1 MRPLHPRPLR
11 RPLPR
16 AVSRHRDHRD
26 RRSRL
31 RAEHLVFGWAQS
43 GDLSEAVFV
52 EPGGAV
58 DATGRPPN
66 SAVIPREGGE
76 SSTPQLLDNPLT
88 SLEYWIAPAN
98 RGVTGGGKLDRPLP

>member
-11 RPLPR
+11 RPLPP

-31 RAEHLVFGWAQS
+31 RAEHLFFGWAQS
-43 GDLSEAVFV
+43 GDLPEAVFV

-58 DATGRPPN
+58 DATGRAPN
-66 SAVIPREGGE
+66 SAVILRAGGE
-76 SSTPQLLDNPLT
+76 SSTPRLLDDPLT
-88 SLEYWIAPAN
+88 SLEYWIARSSRAM
-98 RGVTGGGKLDRPLP
+98 TAE